1 RGNVPIIDENVVESD
16 FDTTTYDADTW
27 TVPSGESLYILA
39 NPKVTQTADGTR
51 TGNARF
57 LRYKFIVQVKAGDNY
72 LKRTASTIS
81 SSTTAYTDGGTPVD
95 VFNVLL
101 GTHSWTTTSTDR
113 FEFWTSPINALDGDS
128 FSAFIP
134 LITDGVPDDS
144 SGVTVTV
151 DVEAYEADGTTSS
164 AITSAALAD
173 AVVSIEP
180 LRIFIGDSETNT
192 LDTLLYTSAADNNA
206 YDVFD
211 LPDAIL
217 GDQVS
222 SAATRG
228 SLRHTASEE
237 YTSDGW
243 GPSGATDKA
252 NLEWQVFTQMAQR
265 REVTMLQIGTLYAG
279 FHAAHYVYLYESTT
293 WVPYRWSFRAN
304 SAEYDVELFEAAQN
318 TGGITVAEPDRFDG
332 DGSND
337 TGAGSGVALGLA
349 GSIEAT
355 ARSAQDT
362 GQQLSV
368 LFPADA
374 SGPRLRN
381 TVGDTNYVELI
392 ARSGLSSNETVT
404 IPSAIT
410 TFIGANGRCG
420 TASTEYYLPLGNGS
434 SILTSLDFKNEF
446 VCVQAVEILDVYV
459 RFIQTP
465 GAVTLK
471 LYNNGSQVDSLSPP
485 AGTSQAYDFS
495 GNEFDVGERIAFSI
509 ECANANID
517 CQVTIQMKLL

>member
-1 RGNVPIIDENVVESD
+1 
-16 FDTTTYDADTW
+16 
-27 TVPSGESLYILA
+27 
-39 NPKVTQTADGTR
+39 
-51 TGNARF
+51 
-57 LRYKFIVQVKAGDNY
+57 
-72 LKRTASTIS
+72 
-81 SSTTAYTDGGTPVD
+81 
-95 VFNVLL
+95 
-101 GTHSWTTTSTDR
+101 
-113 FEFWTSPINALDGDS
+113 
-128 FSAFIP
+128 
-134 LITDGVPDDS
+134 
-144 SGVTVTV
+144 
-151 DVEAYEADGTTSS
+151 
-164 AITSAALAD
+164 
-173 AVVSIEP
+173 
-180 LRIFIGDSETNT
+180 
-192 LDTLLYTSAADNNA
+192 NNA

-252 NLEWQVFTQMAQR
+252 NLEWQVFTHMAQR
-265 REVTMLQIGTLYAG
+265 REVTMLQMGTLYAG

-337 TGAGSGVALGLA
+337 TGEGSGVALGLA
-349 GSIEAT
+349 GAIEAT

-381 TVGDTNYVELI
+381 AVGDTNYVELV

-446 VCVQAVEILDVYV
+446 VCVQAVEILDIYV
-459 RFIQTP
+459 RFVQTP
-465 GAVTLK
+465 GAITLK